1 MKVLVV
7 EDEQRLA
14 EALAQ
19 LLRDGGYEVDTAADG
34 PAGLADRK
42 SVV

>member
-7 EDEQRLA
+7 EDEPRLA

-19 LLRDGGYEVDTAADG
+19 PLRDGGWEADTAVDG
-34 PAGLADRK
+34 Q
-42 SVV
+42 